1 MSLNRAVTL
10 TSRAK
15 GATALVSSTLA
26 VLISS
31 ICPCLEAWSQ
41 SPIPGGAPRPG
52 RYSSEETQNT
62 GQEATTISSSSSGSN
77 SGSNSGSSSGST
89 YSAENSTVKG
99 RYHQLPLTATDAKQ
113 KLDELRLALA
123 VSRSQDVQDSV
134 FQLVEW
140 LQDAADAHY
149 RMANAFTKADAKREA
164 ASERQLTSRFGQLKR
179 EALLLKADVLIKQKR
194 APEALTP
201 LVDIVI
207 ADPKGATGV
216 AAYHRLQD
224 LGFSQELPSD
234 IANNPVVQAAPGSVV
249 KTPGK

>member
-1 MSLNRAVTL
+1 MSLYRPATMTTSLYGLITPAIVSAIFAATL
-10 TSRAK
+10 SLPAY
-15 GATALVSSTLA
+15 
-26 VLISS
+26 
-31 ICPCLEAWSQ
+31 SQ

-52 RYSSEETQNT
+52 HHNSEELAAP
-62 GQEATTISSSSSGSN
+62 GQESASFSSPQ
-77 SGSNSGSSSGST
+77 ST
-89 YSAENSTVKG
+89 YSSDSQTAVSHPQGKAS
-99 RYHQLPLTATDAKQ
+99 RYHQLPLTANDAKQ
-113 KLDELRLALA
+113 KLDELRAALG
-123 VSRSQDVQDSV
+123 VSRAQDVQDGIYEM
-134 FQLVEW
+134 VEW

-149 RMANAFTKADAKREA
+149 RMATAFAKADAKREA

-179 EALLLKADVLIKQKR
+179 EALLLKADLLIKQKR

-234 IANNPVVQAAPGSVV
+234 IANNPTIQAAAASTA
-249 KTPGK
+249 KSAGK

>member
-1 MSLNRAVTL
+1 MSLYRRATL
-10 TSRAK
+10 TTSLK
-15 GATALVSSTLA
+15 GLIIPALACLTLASSST
-26 VLISS
+26 
-31 ICPCLEAWSQ
+31 AWAQ

-52 RYSSEETQNT
+52 RYSNEELLSPGQDSPNQNSNLPTSFNSE
-62 GQEATTISSSSSGSN
+62 SSSISHSGIQTK
-77 SGSNSGSSSGST
+77 GS
-89 YSAENSTVKG
+89 
-99 RYHQLPLTATDAKQ
+99 RYRQLPLTASDAKQ
-113 KLDELRLALA
+113 KLDELRAALG
-123 VSRSQDVQDSV
+123 VSRAQDVQDGIYE
-134 FQLVEW
+134 LVEW

-149 RMANAFTKADAKREA
+149 RMATAFTKADAKREA

-179 EALLLKADVLIKQKR
+179 EALLLKADLLIKQKR

-234 IANNPVVQAAPGSVV
+234 IANNPTIQAASASAAKPSS
-249 KTPGK
+249 K

>member
-1 MSLNRAVTL
+1 MSLFRPATL
-10 TSRAK
+10 TTSLK
-15 GATALVSSTLA
+15 GLIIPALTGLTLSA
-26 VLISS
+26 
-31 ICPCLEAWSQ
+31 AWAQ

-52 RYSSEETQNT
+52 RYTSDEST
-62 GQEATTISSSSSGSN
+62 GSAQESANSN
-77 SGSNSGSSSGST
+77 SNLPTAFNSENSGVSHNGPQTKGS
-89 YSAENSTVKG
+89 
-99 RYHQLPLTATDAKQ
+99 RYRQLPLTATDAKQ
-113 KLDELRLALA
+113 KLDELRAALG
-123 VSRSQDVQDSV
+123 VSRPQDVQDGIYEM
-134 FQLVEW
+134 VEW

-149 RMANAFTKADAKREA
+149 RMATAFAKADAKREA

-179 EALLLKADVLIKQKR
+179 EALLLKADLLIKQKR

-234 IANNPVVQAAPGSVV
+234 IANNPTIQAASASAATSVV
-249 KTPGK
+249 KAGGK

>member
-1 MSLNRAVTL
+1 MSLYRPATL
-10 TSRAK
+10 TTSLK
-15 GATALVSSTLA
+15 GLIIPALACLTLA
-26 VLISS
+26 SANAGL
-31 ICPCLEAWSQ
+31 AQ

-52 RYSSEETQNT
+52 RYTSEESAAP
-62 GQEATTISSSSSGSN
+62 GQDSANSN
-77 SGSNSGSSSGST
+77 SNPPNSFNPENSGISHNGPQTKGS
-89 YSAENSTVKG
+89 
-99 RYHQLPLTATDAKQ
+99 RYRQLPLTAADAKQ
-113 KLDELRLALA
+113 KVDELRAALG
-123 VSRSQDVQDSV
+123 VSRPQDVQDGIYEM
-134 FQLVEW
+134 VEW

-149 RMANAFTKADAKREA
+149 RMATAFAKADAKREA

-179 EALLLKADVLIKQKR
+179 EALLLKADLLIKQKR

-234 IANNPVVQAAPGSVV
+234 IASNPTIQAASASAATSVV
-249 KTPGK
+249 KTGGK